1 MSPATTRRRSPSD
14 WPADDKTRIPSP
26 KLNADNIRRFFA
38 PWFTLLTLMLATASA
53 LSLAGRWHWLADLFA
68 HFVPHYFATGVLLL
82 LLLIWAKR
90 YWWAA
95 VALAVVMW
103 NGWLLSSYL
112 LPHRA
117 PQSEGGA
124 FLELLQFNLS
134 STNPAPLATIGYIL
148 SLEDPPDVV
157 VLFETTP
164 GFASNVKRLN
174 HLYPTIAQ
182 MPRSDNF
189 GMAVLSRLEDSEVEF
204 RETEHFA
211 VPLMVLSGRVGEE
224 TIRIYAAHPPP
235 PLGARLT
242 DARNAQLRELAAEI
256 SHHVSGNVVVAG
268 DLNTT
273 VWSHAFRPLIE
284 TARLRDAQRGHGY
297 LPTWAP
303 PPYARWVGVP
313 IDLTLVSEEIDV
325 ERRRVGPWLASD
337 HWPVHTS
344 LRLR

>member
-1 MSPATTRRRSPSD
+1 M
-14 WPADDKTRIPSP
+14 
-26 KLNADNIRRFFA
+26 NADNIRRFFA

-53 LSLAGRWHWLADLFA
+53 LSLAGRWHWLADVFA

-82 LLLIWAKR
+82 LGFIWAKR
-90 YWWAA
+90 YSWAA

-103 NGWLLSSYL
+103 NGWLLSPYM

-117 PQSEGGA
+117 PQREGGVL
-124 FLELLQFNLS
+124 LELLQFNLS
-134 STNPAPLATIGYIL
+134 STNPAPLAAIGYIL

-164 GFASNVKRLN
+164 AFALDVTRLN
-174 HLYPTIAQ
+174 SIYPTIAQ

-204 RETEHFA
+204 RETGPFA
-211 VPLMVLSGRVGEE
+211 VPSMVLSGRVGAE

-235 PLGARLT
+235 PLGARLN

-256 SHHVSGNVVVAG
+256 SRDAGGNVVVAG

-273 VWSHAFRPLIE
+273 VWSHAFKPLIE

-313 IDLTLVSEEIDV
+313 VDLTLVSENFRV
-325 ERRRVGPWLASD
+325 ERRHVGPWLASD